1 MSVEEEHRAE
11 RNDEDHHE
19 DSTEVAFLGGVRPN
33 LKVTDTFFSCSS
45 ILSDFDQNIKYE
57 EAR

>member
-1 MSVEEEHRAE
+1 MSVEKKHRAE
-11 RNDEDHHE
+11 RNDEDCHE
-19 DSTEVAFLGGVRPN
+19 DSAEVAFLCGGRPD
-33 LKVTDTFFSCSS
+33 LEVTDTFFSCSS